1 VGKPVENRVVAAV
14 PPAAKKGAAPDPA
27 EHDPED
33 DVEMTFLDHLREL
46 RTRLVRSMWGFIP
59 GMAVAWY
66 LREPIL
72 EFLASPYMHAYRS
85 LGQGEPTL
93 HFGNPADMFV
103 NYMMIALICG
113 GIFGS
118 PWAFYQAWL
127 FIAPGL
133 YRSERAKAIPFVLL
147 STIFFVGGAF
157 FGYAFVLPPAFD
169 ALLSFAGQVGGLRIQ
184 PTIMINEYLDFSLRM
199 LLALGVTFEVPI
211 VIGFMAYIGLV
222 NWKQLLN
229 FSRWWVVIA
238 AVIAAVLTPSGDAG
252 TMMLVL
258 VPLVVLYYVAILFAW
273 LVGPKPPEE
282 PKSEEPEGGEPKGAE
297 GKS

>member
-1 VGKPVENRVVAAV
+1 
-14 PPAAKKGAAPDPA
+14 
-27 EHDPED
+27 
-33 DVEMTFLDHLREL
+33 
-46 RTRLVRSMWGFIP
+46 VRSVWGFIP
-59 GMAVAWY
+59 GMGLAWY
-66 LREPIL
+66 LREEIL
-72 EFLASPYMHAYRS
+72 QFLADPYMHAYRT

-211 VIGFMAYIGLV
+211 VIGFLAYLELV
-222 NWKQLLN
+222 NWRQLLA

-258 VPLVVLYYVAILFAW
+258 GPLVILYYVAIGFAW
-273 LVGPKPPEE
+273 LVGPKPP
-282 PKSEEPEGGEPKGAE
+282 AE
-297 GKS
+297 TPAAPAGS

>member
-1 VGKPVENRVVAAV
+1 MGKPVESRIPVAA
-14 PPAAKKGAAPDPA
+14 PPAAGVKPGATDV
-27 EHDPED
+27 DPED

-46 RTRLVRSMWGFIP
+46 RTRLVRAVWGFIP
-59 GMAVAWY
+59 GMALAWY
-66 LREPIL
+66 LREQIL
-72 EFLASPYMHAYRS
+72 VFLADPYMHAYRS

-113 GIFGS
+113 GMFGS

-133 YRSERAKAIPFVLL
+133 YRSERRKAIPFVLL

-169 ALLSFAGQVGGLRIQ
+169 ALLSFAGQVGDLRIQ

-211 VIGFMAYIGLV
+211 VIGFLAYLELV
-222 NWKQLLN
+222 NWKQLLA

-238 AVIAAVLTPSGDAG
+238 AVISAVLTPSGDAG

-258 VPLVVLYYVAILFAW
+258 GPLVVLYYVAILFAW
-273 LVGPKPPEE
+273 MIGPTPPPEPKPGDDD
-282 PKSEEPEGGEPKGAE
+282 GGAG
-297 GKS
+297 GKKVAGKA

>member
-1 VGKPVENRVVAAV
+1 MGKPVEKRIA
-14 PPAAKKGAAPDPA
+14 PPPPEAAKGPA
-27 EHDPED
+27 KTTDADDPED
-33 DVEMTFLDHLREL
+33 DIEMSFLDHLREL
-46 RTRLVRSMWGFIP
+46 RTRLVRALWGFIP
-59 GMAVAWY
+59 GIAVAWVF
-66 LREPIL
+66 REEIL
-72 EFLASPYMHAYRS
+72 QFLADPYMNAFRS

-133 YRSERAKAIPFVLL
+133 YRSERRKAIPFVLL

-157 FGYAFVLPPAFD
+157 FGYRFVLPPAFN

-199 LLALGVTFEVPI
+199 LLALGITFEVPI
-211 VIGFMAYIGLV
+211 VIGFVSYIGLV
-222 NWKQLLN
+222 NWKQLLA

-238 AVIAAVLTPSGDAG
+238 AVLAAVLTPSGDAP
-252 TMMLVL
+252 TMLLVL
-258 VPLVVLYYVAILFAW
+258 APLVLLYYVAILFAF
-273 LVGPKPPEE
+273 LVGPKPPAETKDE
-282 PKSEEPEGGEPKGAE
+282 PDEGEATA
-297 GKS
+297 